1 MATEKGI
8 VTKVYPTHALVMSS
22 KSSACEAC
30 SSRDACEMMGGGK
43 QVEIKAINSANA
55 RPGDR
60 VVISIKPSSLFKLT
74 FLLYILPIIMLL
86 IGAILGENMG
96 ASSSMDSSVFSA
108 ILGFVFFFSSL
119 ICIVFITR
127 RLEKKKVYQPEII
140 RILPPEKPNHFE
152 KPCH

>member
-1 MATEKGI
+1 MATEKGVI
-8 VTKVYPTHALVMSS
+8 TKVYPTYALVMTT

-30 SSRDACEMMGGGK
+30 SSRDACQMMGGGN
-43 QVEIKAINSANA
+43 QVEIKAINTANA
-55 RPGDR
+55 RLGDR

-86 IGAILGENMG
+86 FGAILGENM
-96 ASSSMDSSVFSA
+96 ASSMDSSIQSA
-108 ILGFVFFFSSL
+108 MLGFVFFFASL

-140 RILPPEKPNHFE
+140 RILPPEKPHLSG
-152 KPCH
+152 KSCH